1 MQTIPESQPRAD
13 NADVVADSAPAETL
27 HAVLASQARD
37 RTKLELWAGT
47 LVGGANA
54 ALIWTRFPS
63 LHWLAAGFAATAFY
77 GAWGLLDRQVS
88 DCDASPTSTRLS
100 RILIR
105 MPRLV
110 SGALGWGAALFAIG
124 AFLTAALG
132 GLSFPGR

>member
-1 MQTIPESQPRAD
+1 MS
-13 NADVVADSAPAETL
+13 PAGTSTETL
-27 HAVLASQARD
+27 HEVLAAQARD
-37 RTKLELWAGT
+37 RTRLELWAGA

-54 ALIWTRFPS
+54 ALIWVRFPS

-77 GAWGLLDRQVS
+77 GAWGLIDRKVT
-88 DCDASPTSTRLS
+88 DIDASSISTRLS

-105 MPRLV
+105 LPRFAA
-110 SGALGWGAALFAIG
+110 GALGWAAALFAIG